1 MFTAEQTVM
10 IFGTCA
16 FALVG
21 FLLLMSVTGQKAG
34 LVFLACALILGVF
47 SGFSIMFG

>member
-10 IFGTCA
+10 IFSTCA

-21 FLLLMSVTGQKAG
+21 FLLLNSFTGKKAG
-34 LVFLACALILGVF
+34 LVFLCMALIFGVF
-47 SGFSIMFG
+47 SGLSIMFG